1 MSGGELEK
9 WQGDD
14 GCEIS
19 VSELINGNACA
30 RGKNRLVDYR
40 TIPIRICRRLRGW
53 RKGGE
58 PVSRE
63 IEKLSTPWGSREIR
77 GTGGQKKTLNGPDLS
92 LDGCRID
99 VCILGRAYKTPRAG
113 CVRYKYCSSRG
124 LCRGY
129 RAASF
134 HPRRPCGCFSVSRVN
149 TNYRFRITPTQHC
162 VCRTRLFTL
171 FGINASSHTHT
182 HGEHERPEERVYA
195 SRILPSCGGTYPVPR
210 VLLDDEIFLLSFTAH
225 RFWRT
230 WVKKTDPRTLAYTFR
245 HNVYGTSIRV
255 FKIISLYCL

>member
-1 MSGGELEK
+1 METLAPTGKIVWPITAPSPYVSVDDFGGGEKVVNPFHVKSKNFRRHGAL
-9 WQGDD
+9 
-14 GCEIS
+14 
-19 VSELINGNACA
+19 A
-30 RGKNRLVDYR
+30 RYGERVGK
-40 TIPIRICRRLRGW
+40 
-53 RKGGE
+53 
-58 PVSRE
+58 
-63 IEKLSTPWGSREIR
+63 
-77 GTGGQKKTLNGPDLS
+77 KKTLNWPDLS

-171 FGINASSHTHT
+171 FGINASPPHTRT
-182 HGEHERPEERVYA
+182 VNTSNQKSVYTPHGSSPPATV
-195 SRILPSCGGTYPVPR
+195 STLC
-210 VLLDDEIFLLSFTAH
+210 
-225 RFWRT
+225 
-230 WVKKTDPRTLAYTFR
+230 LAYF
-245 HNVYGTSIRV
+245 
-255 FKIISLYCL
+255 